1 MRITDD
7 RLDDLVDAFIER
19 QADQRDFAAVILALT
34 ELQDRRDD
42 EYEDADSNYETARD
56 IVNPP
61 YPDEDIDACR
71 CDDCLDPDDGVSWD
85 DEEAYLAGDGCLH
98 PDPDDDRYSF
108 VPPWDGNLD
117 VAVDDDDAPF

>member
-85 DEEAYLAGDGCLH
+85 DEEAYLAGDGI
-98 PDPDDDRYSF
+98 PDDDRYSF
-108 VPPWDGNLD
+108 VPPWDGKIGR
-117 VAVDDDDAPF
+117 ASCKER